1 MNNRFL
7 LSALAMLLVGVV
19 GSLFFVVFQNQKELA
34 YTISALDARER
45 HEFTPQQEV
54 KVIEKV
60 VAQQPWGPVQTKAKD
75 TVVQILSQI
84 AETNILKP
92 YETPQLNAS
101 SGSGFFIS
109 PDGEIITNMHVVDQA
124 KCVWIK
130 IPSLGKAIVEVEVIG
145 RCPERDLALLKV
157 TPEGMKT
164 IKTTLTKIPYLAL
177 GDSDF
182 VNRADEVLALGYP
195 LGQASLKST
204 SGVVSGREHMNGR
217 HYIQISSPINPGS
230 SGGPAVNLNGEV
242 IGITSSGILSA
253 QNVGYIIPVNELK
266 LILSDLRIKQLIKKP
281 YLGVL
286 VSNGSEDLALYEGN
300 PLPSGCYVVDVY
312 PKGPLDKAGVK
323 AGDMIYEINKIS
335 VDEYGDLRVPWSEEK
350 ISFVDYIARW
360 QVGEKVEMLI
370 YRHGKPMQIFFTFG
384 QTDLSPIKKIFVGED
399 KLDYEIFGGM
409 LLQPLT
415 LNHVQLLIQ
424 SVPTLIKFVEYKNQI
439 EPVLIITHVVPGS
452 QLDRLSR
459 IREGCIITHIN
470 NEPVKTMEDLR
481 NVLKQAIK
489 KERITF
495 KTLEGVMFVLN
506 VKKIIAEE
514 EKLSKL
520 YHYPISPFIKELLMQ
535 SKT

>member
-7 LSALAMLLVGVV
+7 GILLASLVTIAG
-19 GSLFFVVFQNQKELA
+19 GSLFFVTFQNQKELA
-34 YTISALDARER
+34 ESFKILDARER
-45 HEFTPQQEV
+45 HEIVPQEI

-60 VAQQPWGPVQTKAKD
+60 VTQQPWGPVQIKAKD

-84 AETNILKP
+84 AEVNILKP
-92 YETPQLNAS
+92 YETPQSHAVT
-101 SGSGFFIS
+101 GSGFFIS
-109 PDGEIITNMHVVDQA
+109 SEGEIITNMHVVDQA

-130 IPSLGKAIVEVEVIG
+130 IPSLGKAIVEVEVVG

-164 IKTTLTKIPYLAL
+164 INSALKKIPFLVL

-195 LGQASLKST
+195 LSQASLKST

-217 HYIQISSPINPGS
+217 HYIQVSSPINPGS
-230 SGGPAVNLNGEV
+230 SGGPAVNIEGEV
-242 IGITSSGILSA
+242 IGITCAGVMSA

-286 VSNGSEDLALYEGN
+286 VSNGGEDLALYAGN
-300 PLPSGCYVVDVY
+300 PLPSGCYVVDLY
-312 PKGPLDKAGVK
+312 PNGPLDKAGVK
-323 AGDMIYEINKIS
+323 AGDMIYEINKIAI
-335 VDEYGDLRVPWSEEK
+335 DEFGDLQVPWSEEK

-360 QVGEKVEMLI
+360 QIGEKVEMLV
-370 YRHGKPMQIFFTFG
+370 YRNGKPKQIFFTFG

-399 KLDYEIFGGM
+399 HIDYEIFGGM

-415 LNHVQLLIQ
+415 LNHVQILMQI
-424 SVPTLIKFVEYKNQI
+424 VPTLIKYAEFKNQT

-459 IREGCIITHIN
+459 IREGCIITHVN
-470 NEPVKTMEDLR
+470 NEPVKTMEDFR
-481 NVLKQAIK
+481 KVIKHAISK
-489 KERITF
+489 DRIVF
-495 KTLEGVMFVLN
+495 KTSEGVVFVLN
-506 VKKIIAEE
+506 TKKLLAEE
-514 EKLSKL
+514 KKLAQL
-520 YHYPISPFIKELLMQ
+520 YHYPISPFMQELVKEA
-535 SKT
+535 S

>member
-7 LSALAMLLVGVV
+7 GIVLAVV
-19 GSLFFVVFQNQKELA
+19 VSVLGGSLFFVLFQNQKELA
-34 YTISALDARER
+34 ATISVLDARER
-45 HEFTPQQEV
+45 HESVPQEV
-54 KVIEKV
+54 KIIEKV
-60 VAQQPWGPVQTKAKD
+60 VAQQPWGPVQVKAKD

-92 YETPQLNAS
+92 YETPQSNAA

-109 PDGEIITNMHVVDQA
+109 SEGEIITNMHVVDQA

-130 IPSLGKAIVEVEVIG
+130 IPALGKAIVEVEVIG

-164 IKTTLTKIPYLAL
+164 IGATLKKIPYLVLA
-177 GDSDF
+177 DSDF

-204 SGVVSGREHMNGR
+204 SGVVSGREHMGGR

-230 SGGPAVNLNGEV
+230 SGGPAVNLDGEV
-242 IGITSSGILSA
+242 IGITCAGIMGA

-266 LILSDLRIKQLIKKP
+266 LILPDLRIKQLIKKP

-286 VSNGSEDLALYEGN
+286 VSNGSEDLALNEGN

-323 AGDMIYEINKIS
+323 AGDMIYEINKIA
-335 VDEYGDLRVPWSEEK
+335 VDEYGDLQVPWSEEK
-350 ISFVDYIARW
+350 ISFVDYISRW

-370 YRHGKPMQIFFTFG
+370 YRHGKPKQIFFTFG
-384 QTDLSPIKKIFVGED
+384 QTDLSPIKKIFVGDDVIE
-399 KLDYEIFGGM
+399 YEIFGGM
-409 LLQPLT
+409 LIQPLT
-415 LNHVQLLIQ
+415 LNHVQILIQ
-424 SVPTLIKFVEYKNQI
+424 AVPTLIKYVEYKNQI
-439 EPVLIITHVVPGS
+439 DPVLIITHVVPGS

-459 IREGCIITHIN
+459 IREGCIITHVN
-470 NEPVKTMEDLR
+470 NEPVKTMEQYRKALQSAV
-481 NVLKQAIK
+481 N
-489 KERITF
+489 KERVTF
-495 KTLEGVMFVLN
+495 KTAEGVVFVLN
-506 VKKIIAEE
+506 VKKVFAEE
-514 EKLSKL
+514 EKLARL
-520 YHYPISPFIKELLMQ
+520 YHYPISPFVQDLLK
-535 SKT
+535 SKSV